1 MVDPAQD
8 LLSDQLTSF
17 LAELCEKGTVDALL
31 GGPPCRTVSKL
42 QFRQPGPP
50 PLRARTGPQRF
61 ALENLS
67 DSLRE
72 LAWNDAVL
80 WMRQLWLYALAA
92 KARQRD
98 VLFLKENP
106 RYPDEYKG
114 GDDPIEYPS
123 FFAWP
128 EWASFIQE
136 FQIKEVRLDF
146 GALGHPRRKPTTLGT
161 NIRYLFHLEGMVDR
175 RRHGDLP
182 SVSCSVE
189 ERSSESRSWAAWPLD
204 FKTEVV
210 KGILLELEQDK
221 AQARCEEDP
230 MVAKMTSEQW
240 RQHVMND
247 HLPYSRECA
256 TCLQGSG
263 RSRPH
268 KKVPHVDAFTLS
280 VDICGPFRPGHD
292 RLKKAKYFMVGVFSI
307 PVRKVEGEVATIP
320 LALEEM
326 KAGVKPEEEV
336 EEKELQPAIEEEE
349 VVRQEGDPR
358 LIEEWQRLE
367 VESRWRSKT
376 TPRWRP

>member
-1 MVDPAQD
+1 MHLFSGPDQAWWKKRLETSSRAVLCVDKMVDPAQD

-123 FFAWP
+123 FFA
-128 EWASFIQE
+128 
-136 FQIKEVRLDF
+136 
-146 GALGHPRRKPTTLGT
+146 
-161 NIRYLFHLEGMVDR
+161 
-175 RRHGDLP
+175 
-182 SVSCSVE
+182 
-189 ERSSESRSWAAWPLD
+189 
-204 FKTEVV
+204 
-210 KGILLELEQDK
+210 
-221 AQARCEEDP
+221 
-230 MVAKMTSEQW
+230 
-240 RQHVMND
+240 
-247 HLPYSRECA
+247 
-256 TCLQGSG
+256 
-263 RSRPH
+263 
-268 KKVPHVDAFTLS
+268 
-280 VDICGPFRPGHD
+280 
-292 RLKKAKYFMVGVFSI
+292 
-307 PVRKVEGEVATIP
+307 
-320 LALEEM
+320 
-326 KAGVKPEEEV
+326 
-336 EEKELQPAIEEEE
+336 
-349 VVRQEGDPR
+349 
-358 LIEEWQRLE
+358 
-367 VESRWRSKT
+367 
-376 TPRWRP
+376 